1 MTLIFPPDLF
11 IFLYLCTFWLS
22 WKVEKSKRMGEG
34 IFEKCTNSACCN
46 CVNITMLLDNYR
58 IWRPMTMLH
67 LFLWERIYSA
77 GKGFALCCA
86 SMQMCVIF
94 HFYLLYWCLLCSTI
108 FFWCITLKNRFYT
121 ILCSIEHWSSTDLPT
136 VLGLI
141 PLHKSKKACV
151 WIFKH

>member
-1 MTLIFPPDLF
+1 MTLNFPPDLF

-22 WKVEKSKRMGEG
+22 WKVEKIKGWGRGYLKNAQILLAVIVS
-34 IFEKCTNSACCN
+34 I
-46 CVNITMLLDNYR
+46 ITDNYR

-141 PLHKSKKACV
+141 PLHKSKKDCV